1 MFVKKIINQSQ
12 YRLSFILWLIALH
25 SFAVGITLIFIP
37 PDLLSKFG
45 YNLVNERFFP
55 SQGGVLHIVMCIC
68 YSLAALKLEKFKGLI
83 ILSITA
89 KTLATVFLIS
99 YFIIVDQILVVLFS
113 GIVDCLM
120 AIAILFAYLSYKKT
134 II

>member
-12 YRLSFILWLIALH
+12 YRLSFILWLIAFH
-25 SFAVGITLIFIP
+25 SFVVGLALIFILP
-37 PDLLSKFG
+37 ALLKHFG
-45 YNLVNERFFP
+45 YNLINERFF
-55 SQGGVLHIVMCIC
+55 SFQGGVFHIVMSVC
-68 YSLAALKLEKFKGLI
+68 YSLASLKLEKFKGLI
-83 ILSITA
+83 ILSITT
-89 KTLATVFLIS
+89 KFIATVFLIT